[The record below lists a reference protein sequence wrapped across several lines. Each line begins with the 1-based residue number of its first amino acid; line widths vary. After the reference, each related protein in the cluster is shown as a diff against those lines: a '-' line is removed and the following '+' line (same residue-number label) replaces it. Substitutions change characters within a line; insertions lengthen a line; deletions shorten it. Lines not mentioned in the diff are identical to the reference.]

1 MEKNGYFQRFDQQNG
16 LALGDYFEIDGSVM
30 EGGGQVIRM
39 CAGLASLT
47 GKPIRIVRV
56 RAGRAKPGLK
66 SQHLTGLGLIRDL
79 TGGHLEG
86 VSLGSSLITFRPG
99 VLKQGEY
106 FADTK
111 TAGAV
116 CLLGQ
121 ISLPVALFSPGPV
134 SLQLRGGTNC
144 DMAPQID
151 EFTEILL
158 PNLRNFGVN
167 FEFEVVR
174 KGFFPKGGGEV
185 NFFVNPVRML
195 KPIMMTDPGTIEKI
209 YGWSF
214 CAGSLPLKVAE
225 EMTYSAKK
233 HLKSSGCELID
244 NISIDIETYKED
256 RDCCP
261 FNGNGIVIVAKTSTG
276 CILGGSALGSNKKS
290 PREAGITAA
299 EEFLEAVDCGGCVD
313 KHIQDQ
319 MIIFM
324 ALAPGESQLVTGPLT
339 LHTLTAI
346 HIAETLT
353 GARFTKENC
362 EENSKAWKITCQGIG
377 YTNPFL

>member
-1 MEKNGYFQRFDQQNG
+1 M
-16 LALGDYFEIDGSVM
+16 A
-30 EGGGQVIRM
+30 
-39 CAGLASLT
+39 
-47 GKPIRIVRV
+47 KPIRIVKV
-56 RAGRAKPGLK
+56 RAGRQKPGLK
-66 SQHLTGLGLIRDL
+66 SQHVSGLSLIRDL
-79 TGGHLEG
+79 TGGQLDG
-86 VSLGSSLITFRPG
+86 CVLGSSLITFRPG
-99 VLKQGEY
+99 QLQAGDY
-106 FADTK
+106 SADTK

-121 ISLPVALFSPGPV
+121 ISLPCAIFGPGPV
-134 SLQLRGGTNC
+134 TLNLRGGTNC

-185 NFFVNPVRML
+185 NFFVNPIRML

-233 HLKSSGCELID
+233 HLITSGCELID

-276 CILGGSALGSNKKS
+276 CILGGSALGSSKKS

-299 EEFLEAVDCGGCVD
+299 EEFLEAVDCSGCVD